1 MKDKSVYITINHLNL
16 FDSVSFLKPGD
27 RLVLR
32 KDRNNIYDDEAIAA
46 YRDKTKCGYVA
57 NSVHSVVRGTYS
69 AGRVYDQIKDDAEC
83 IIRFMNQEM
92 LICEIAG

>member
-1 MKDKSVYITINHLNL
+1 MEDKSMYITVNHLNL

-32 KDRNNIYDDEAIAA
+32 KDRNNIYDDEAIIACK
-46 YRDKTKCGYVA
+46 DKLKCGYVA
-57 NSVHSVVRGTYS
+57 NSVYSVVRGTCS
-69 AGRVYDQIKDDAEC
+69 AGRVYDKIKDDAEC

-92 LICEIAG
+92 LICEIAK